1 MTIVME
7 KIARINYYNYIA
19 MVRSPY
25 TINPYL
31 SHRLVPHRTKRLEN
45 EHAVVLGGLQSRFRL

>member
-19 MVRSPY
+19 MVRVSIYHKPLF
-25 TINPYL
+25 IP
-31 SHRLVPHRTKRLEN
+31 SIGASQN
-45 EHAVVLGGLQSRFRL
+45 EKIRK